1 MQIKTK
7 EAVAPKTRTVE
18 LTQVDNVN
26 FKIATESGFDIYTDE
41 AADNRG
47 SGTAPRPLETLT
59 AALAACQSVQIV
71 RVADA
76 MRFKMAGLEVICS
89 TTTGRIPGM
98 DGNDPVMRFGA
109 ATMEVSLDTDEPE
122 NRIAR
127 LKALAVDRCPV
138 SRLFEDAGVDVELT
152 WVMSPLKS

>member
-7 EAVAPKTRTVE
+7 EAIGPKTRTVE

-47 SGTAPRPLETLT
+47 TGTAPRPLETVT

-71 RVADA
+71 RVAGA
-76 MRFKMAGLEVICS
+76 MRFKLEGLDVSCS
-89 TTTGRIPGM
+89 TSTGRIPGI

-109 ATMEVSLDTDEPE
+109 ATMAITLSTDEPE
-122 NRIAR
+122 NRVER
-127 LKALAVDRCPV
+127 LRALAVDRCPV
-138 SRLFEDAGVDVELT
+138 SQLFEDAGIEVEMT
-152 WVMSPLKS
+152 WAVRPLEP

>member
-1 MQIKTK
+1 MKIKTK

-26 FKIATESGFDIYTDE
+26 FRIATQSGFDIYTDE
-41 AADNRG
+41 AVDNRG
-47 SGTAPRPLETLT
+47 GGTAPRPLETLT

-76 MRFKMAGLEVICS
+76 MRFKMEGLDVICS
-89 TTTGRIPGM
+89 TTTGRIPGV

-109 ATMEVSLDTDEPE
+109 ATMEISFTSGEPE
-122 NRIAR
+122 PRIAR

-138 SRLFEDAGVDVELT
+138 SQLFEDAGVDVEMT
-152 WVMSPLKS
+152 WLVRPLDS

>member
-7 EAVAPKTRTVE
+7 DAIAPKTRTVE
-18 LTQVDNVN
+18 LAQVDKVN

-41 AADNRG
+41 ALDNRG
-47 SGTAPRPLETLT
+47 NNTAPRPLETIT

-71 RVADA
+71 RVAEA
-76 MRFKMAGLEVICS
+76 MRFNMVGLDVICS

-98 DGNDPVMRFGA
+98 DGNDAVMRFGA
-109 ATMEVSLDTDEPE
+109 ATMEVAFETDESE

-127 LKALAVDRCPV
+127 LKALAVDRCPI
-138 SRLFEDAGVDVELT
+138 SQLFEDAGVEVQMT
-152 WVMSPLKS
+152 WAVGPIKS

>member
-1 MQIKTK
+1 MKIKTK

-26 FKIATESGFDIYTDE
+26 FRIATQSGFDIYTDE

-76 MRFKMAGLEVICS
+76 MRFKMQGLDVNCS
-89 TTTGRIPGM
+89 TTTGRIPGV

-109 ATMEVSLDTDEPE
+109 ATMEVSFTSGEPE

-138 SRLFEDAGVDVELT
+138 SQLFEDAGVDVEMT
-152 WVMSPLKS
+152 WVVRPLES

>member
-18 LTQVDNVN
+18 LTRVDNVN
-26 FKIATESGFDIYTDE
+26 FKITTESGFDIYTDE
-41 AADNRG
+41 AAENRG
-47 SGTAPRPLETLT
+47 GGTAPRPLETIT
-59 AALAACQSVQIV
+59 AALTACQSVQIE

-76 MRFKMAGLEVICS
+76 MRFKMEGLDVTCS

-109 ATMEVSLDTDEPE
+109 ASMEIAFATDEPE

-138 SRLFEDAGVDVELT
+138 SQLFEDAGIDVEMT
-152 WVMSPLKS
+152 WVVRPRKS

>member
-1 MQIKTK
+1 MQIKAK
-7 EAVAPKTRTVE
+7 QAIGPKTRTVE

-41 AADNRG
+41 AVDNRG
-47 SGTAPRPLETLT
+47 SGTAPRPLETVT

-76 MRFKMAGLEVICS
+76 MRFKMEGLDVICS

-109 ATMEVSLDTDEPE
+109 AIMEVAFETDEPE

-138 SRLFEDAGVDVELT
+138 SQLFEDAGVEVEMT
-152 WVMSPLKS
+152 WAVGPPKS

>member
-1 MQIKTK
+1 MDIKMK
-7 EAVAPKTRTVE
+7 QAVAPKTRTVA

-26 FKIATESGFDIYTDE
+26 FRIATESGFDIYTDE
-41 AADNRG
+41 AVDNNG
-47 SGTAPRPLETLT
+47 SGTAPRPLETVT

-76 MRFKMAGLEVICS
+76 MRFNMQGLDVICS

-109 ATMEVSLDTDEPE
+109 ATMEIAFATDEPE
-122 NRIAR
+122 NRVQR
-127 LKALAVDRCPV
+127 LKALALDRCPV
-138 SRLFEDAGVDVELT
+138 SRLFEDAGINVEMT
-152 WVMSPLKS
+152 WVVTPLEG

>member
-41 AADNRG
+41 AVDNRG
-47 SGTAPRPLETLT
+47 GGTAPRPLETVT

-98 DGNDPVMRFGA
+98 EGNDPVMRFGA
-109 ATMEVSLDTDEPE
+109 ATMQVSSDTDEPE

-127 LKALAVDRCPV
+127 LKALAVDRCPI
-138 SRLFEDAGVDVELT
+138 SQLFEDAGVNIEMT
-152 WVMSPLKS
+152 WVVSPLKS

>member
-1 MQIKTK
+1 MRIKMK
-7 EAVAPKTRTVE
+7 EAVGPKTRTVD

-41 AADNRG
+41 AVENRG
-47 SGTAPRPLETLT
+47 TGTAPRPLETVT

-76 MRFKMAGLEVICS
+76 MRFTMEGLNVICS
-89 TTTGRIPGM
+89 TATGRIPGI

-109 ATMEVSLDTDEPE
+109 ATMEVTFATDEPE
-122 NRIAR
+122 IRVER
-127 LKALAVDRCPV
+127 LKALAVDRCPI
-138 SRLFEDAGVDVELT
+138 SQLFEDAGVAVEMNWSVT
-152 WVMSPLKS
+152 PL